1 MKIDT
6 TVDVDFIVPA
16 IPEIYRDPNVFVRFQ
31 TMQTDHPARSLV
43 VEIHNNGLVSRAEVE
58 LDAYKLGWLQSWK
71 AGNERAT
78 DAALFNLLDEEQNK
92 VEE

>member
-16 IPEIYRDPNVFVRFQ
+16 IPAIYKDPNVYVRFQ
-31 TMQTDHPARSLV
+31 TMETDHPARSLV

-71 AGNERAT
+71 AGNDRAT
-78 DAALFNLLDEEQNK
+78 DAALFDMLDEEK
-92 VEE
+92 AKDA

>member
-16 IPEIYRDPNVFVRFQ
+16 IPDIYKDESVFVRFQ

-71 AGNERAT
+71 AGNDRAS
-78 DAALFNLLDEEQNK
+78 DAALMNLLDEEAAKDAQ
-92 VEE
+92 